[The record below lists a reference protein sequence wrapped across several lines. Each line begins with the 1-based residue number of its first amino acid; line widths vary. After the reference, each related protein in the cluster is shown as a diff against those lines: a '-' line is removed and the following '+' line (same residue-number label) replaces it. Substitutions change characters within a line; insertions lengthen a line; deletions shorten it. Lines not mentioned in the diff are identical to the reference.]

1 MKRSEHSLVIQR
13 WNSLFKN
20 SPTKKYMQKIIQTSA
35 KKDLPKN
42 SSVKNPFS
50 LNETLQKELLHLKA
64 NILYMNYETS
74 EAAIDGFSKE

>member
-1 MKRSEHSLVIQR
+1 
-13 WNSLFKN
+13 
-20 SPTKKYMQKIIQTSA
+20 MQKIIQTSA

-64 NILYMNYETS
+64 NILYMNY
-74 EAAIDGFSKE
+74 